1 MSRAKS
7 PFHPGAVALVLLV
20 GAASFLLLLYAMA
33 HGLDGSS
40 ERDGRAHAKSP
51 GLDGYAGFVSLI
63 ENSGHT
69 VSLSY
74 SEGNLDDYG
83 LLVLTPR
90 FDTDGEE
97 LAEIIEQRRYTG
109 PTMLVLP
116 KWIAMPIPDSVPV
129 EAEPGWVLL
138 ANAMAPPWFD
148 ALDIGEGAELAI
160 GTTGG
165 FSGLGYE
172 GTLPDGTNTMALVET
187 GESPIEPLVVDREDD
202 MLAGLYYAD
211 GDAWPLV
218 IVFEPDLVNNWGMAN
233 ETRARLADA
242 LIHKASE
249 DEDLDLTFDM
259 TLPGLAKTENLL
271 TLAFTPPFLAAT
283 LCLILAALLVA
294 WRAFQRFGP
303 PFAEAPAMAQGKRQ
317 LAMNGAALLA
327 RLKRWHL
334 LGTPYAT
341 LVARRIASRLS
352 LREPEGEAR
361 ERAIDNALTRTDYQ
375 GESFGH
381 WANLLRQARKPAD
394 ILRASRALRSI
405 ERTLTP

>member
-1 MSRAKS
+1 MSHAKS
-7 PFHPGAVALVLLV
+7 PFRPGTVALVLLV
-20 GAASFLLLLYAMA
+20 GAVSFLLLLFAMA

-40 ERDGRAHAKSP
+40 ERDGRAHAKSR
-51 GLDGYAGFVSLI
+51 GLDGYAGFVSLL

-97 LAEIIEQRRYTG
+97 LAKIIEQRRYMG

-129 EAEPGWVLL
+129 EAEPGWVVL
-138 ANAMAPPWFD
+138 ANATTPSWFD
-148 ALDIGEGAELAI
+148 ALGLGEGAELAI
-160 GTTGG
+160 GETGG

-172 GTLPDGTNTMALVET
+172 GTLPDGTNVMALVEP
-187 GESPIEPLVVDREDD
+187 GESTIEPLVVDREGD
-202 MLAGLYYAD
+202 MLAGLLYAD
-211 GDAWPLV
+211 DDAWPLV
-218 IVFEPDLVNNWGMAN
+218 IVFEPDLVNNWGMAD

-242 LIHKASE
+242 FVHAAEE
-249 DEDLDLTFDM
+249 DEDLALTFDM

-334 LGTPYAT
+334 LGAPYAA
-341 LVARRIASRLS
+341 LVAQRIASRLS

-361 ERAIDNALTRTDYQ
+361 EHAIDRALIRAGHE

-381 WANLLRQARKPAD
+381 WATILREASKPAD

>member
-1 MSRAKS
+1 MSRAQS
-7 PFHPGAVALVLLV
+7 PFRPGTVALVLLV

-40 ERDGRAHAKSP
+40 ERDGRAHAKAP
-51 GLDGYAGFVSLI
+51 GLDGYAGFVSLL

-69 VSLSY
+69 VSLNY
-74 SEGNLDDYG
+74 SEGNLDDDG

-90 FDTDGEE
+90 FDADGEE

-129 EAEPGWVLL
+129 EAEPGWVVL
-138 ANAMAPPWFD
+138 ANAMTPPWFES
-148 ALDIGEGAELAI
+148 LGIGEGAELAI
-160 GTTGG
+160 GKTGG
-165 FSGLGYE
+165 FSGLGFE
-172 GTLPDGTNTMALVET
+172 GSLPDGTNAMALVET
-187 GESPIEPLVVDREDD
+187 GESTIEPLVVDSEGD
-202 MLAGLYYAD
+202 MLAGAFYAD
-211 GDAWPLV
+211 GDAWPMV
-218 IVFEPDLVNNWGMAN
+218 IVFEPDLVNNWGMAD

-242 LIHKASE
+242 LIHEAAE
-249 DEDLDLTFDM
+249 NEDLDLTFDM

-303 PFAEAPAMAQGKRQ
+303 AYAEAPAMAQGKRQ

-334 LGTPYAT
+334 LGAPYAA
-341 LVARRIASRLS
+341 LVAQRIASRLS

-361 ERAIDNALTRTDYQ
+361 ERAIDRALIKAGHQ

-381 WANLLRQARKPAD
+381 WANILRGASKPAD
-394 ILRASRALRSI
+394 ILRASRALRTI

>member
-1 MSRAKS
+1 MSRTTS
-7 PFHPGAVALVLLV
+7 TFRPGAVALVVLV
-20 GAASFLLLLYAMA
+20 GAASFLLLLFAIA
-33 HGLDGSS
+33 HGLDGAS
-40 ERDGRAHAKSP
+40 ERDGRAHAKSQ
-51 GLDGYAGFVSLI
+51 GLDGYAGFVSLL
-63 ENSGHT
+63 EGSGHA

-90 FDTDGEE
+90 FDADGEE
-97 LAEIIEQRRYTG
+97 LAEIIDQRRYMG

-138 ANAMAPPWFD
+138 ANAAPPPWFD
-148 ALDIGEGAELAI
+148 ALGIGEGARLAI

-165 FSGLGYE
+165 FSGFGYE
-172 GTLPDGTNTMALVET
+172 GTLPDGTNAMALVET
-187 GESPIEPLVVDREDD
+187 GESTIEPLVVDSEGD
-202 MLAGLYYAD
+202 MLAGALYTD
-211 GDAWPLV
+211 NEAWPLV
-218 IVFEPDLVNNWGMAN
+218 IVFEPDLVNNWGMAD

-242 LIHKASE
+242 LIHEASE

-259 TLPGLAKTENLL
+259 TLPGLAKTQNLL

-303 PFAEAPAMAQGKRQ
+303 PFTEAPAMAQGKRQ

-334 LGTPYAT
+334 LGAPYAA
-341 LVARRIASRLS
+341 LVAQRIASRLS

-361 ERAIDNALTRTDYQ
+361 ERAIDRALIRAGHE

-381 WANLLRQARKPAD
+381 WATLLREASKPAD